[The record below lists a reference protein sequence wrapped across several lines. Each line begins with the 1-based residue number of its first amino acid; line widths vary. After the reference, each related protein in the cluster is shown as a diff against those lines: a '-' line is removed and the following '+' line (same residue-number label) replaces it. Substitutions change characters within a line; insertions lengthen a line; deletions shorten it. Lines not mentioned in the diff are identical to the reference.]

1 MSPFFLFSM
10 YLDDIVEEL
19 YLKGVEGKDI
29 GSTKLFSLLYAD
41 DMTIFSETEAGLQ
54 QGLKVLET
62 YRNM

>member
-1 MSPFFLFSM
+1 MTLEVSLS
-10 YLDDIVEEL
+10 IVEEF
-19 YLKGVEGKDI
+19 YLKGVEGKDS

-62 YRNM
+62 YHYI